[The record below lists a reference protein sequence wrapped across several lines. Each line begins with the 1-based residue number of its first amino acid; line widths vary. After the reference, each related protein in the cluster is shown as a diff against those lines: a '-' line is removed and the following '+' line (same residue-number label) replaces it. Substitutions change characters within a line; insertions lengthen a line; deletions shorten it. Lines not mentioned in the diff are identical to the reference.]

1 MKKSWS
7 VEGKGFGVMNIRSN
21 AGRDVKLGIGIC
33 MDLNPYEF
41 TAPFEKMEFS
51 TFCKENDVDCIV
63 FLTNWYETS
72 LN

>member
-1 MKKSWS
+1 ML
-7 VEGKGFGVMNIRSN
+7 NIKSN

-51 TFCKENDVDCIV
+51 TFCKENDVECIV
-63 FLTNWYETS
+63 FLTNW
-72 LN
+72 